1 MKYKVTKCVD
11 DFNVEFA
18 SNGYIV
24 RYSGRDDEDEYQN
37 DTVLIGDLQ
46 ALYQHIEKLESMP
59 RE

>member
-1 MKYKVTKCVD
+1 MKYKVTGKVR

-24 RYSGRDDEDEYQN
+24 RYNGENDDGEYQD

-46 ALYQHIEKLESMP
+46 ALMQHIEKLDLM